1 MSFFASTFGASADA
15 YLLSE
20 PRASLLKKENCVVL
34 GYEGPW
40 TLSYNDAGNF
50 PSCQPGVGPIVGTCR
65 DISACAYADELGRI
79 PTAEEMANISY
90 ETAAGLYKKWFKE
103 LRLNELSDQDVANI
117 TMHIGMHFGMG
128 NMRVVQNALLDLG
141 ENVTVDGRWGQQSIE
156 ALKRQTRKDSA
167 KTYNAIR
174 SRLAEAYG
182 VSSTEFRAGF
192 VNALKHFPE
201 KKTSNWLWVLAAILV
216 LILLIIITI
225 FIL

>member
-1 MSFFASTFGASADA
+1 MSLLASIFGASADA

-20 PRASLLKKENCVVL
+20 PRAGLLKKENCVVL

-50 PSCQPGVGPIVGTCR
+50 PSCRPGIGPIVGTCR
-65 DISACAYADELGRI
+65 DISACAYAAELGRT
-79 PTAEEMANISY
+79 PTAEEMASISY
-90 ETAAGLYKKWFKE
+90 NTAAGLYKKWFRE

-117 TMHIGMHFGMG
+117 TMHVAMHFGMG
-128 NMRVVQNALLDLG
+128 NMRVVQKALQDLG
-141 ENVTVDGRWGQQSIE
+141 EDITVDGQWGQQSIS
-156 ALKRQTRKDSA
+156 ALKRQTRRNA
-167 KTYNAIR
+167 TKTYNAIR

-201 KKTSNWLWVLAAILV
+201 KKDSSLT
-216 LILLIIITI
+216 ILLAIAI
-225 FIL
+225 FIILIVLTILFL